1 MSVLYIVNVEVDRE
15 VVEDWRQWMSDVHIP
30 EMLETGH
37 FHDAM
42 LTIDTE
48 QHSAQRVALTCIYNA
63 KSQEA
68 LDHYTRDHAPRL
80 RQDHMQRYA
89 GRVSA
94 SRQILSVQR
103 MFTP

>member
-1 MSVLYIVNVEVDRE
+1 MSVLYIVNVEVDSE
-15 VVEDWRQWMSDVHIP
+15 VAEDWRTWMSEVHIP

-42 LTIDTE
+42 LTIDAE
-48 QHSAQRVALTCIYNA
+48 QHSTREVAFTCIYNA
-63 KSQEA
+63 KSQTS
-68 LDHYTRDHAPRL
+68 LDDYTRDHAPRL
-80 RQDHMQRYA
+80 RQDHMQRYE

-103 MFTP
+103 VFTP